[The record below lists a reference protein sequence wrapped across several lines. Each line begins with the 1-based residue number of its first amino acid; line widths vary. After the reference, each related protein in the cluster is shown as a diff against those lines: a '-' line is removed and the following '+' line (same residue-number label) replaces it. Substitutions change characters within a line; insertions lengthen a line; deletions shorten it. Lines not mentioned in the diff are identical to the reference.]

1 MVVQCE
7 AVVAA
12 PKAKYGGRPIA
23 QKYREGR
30 VKRSRVGSERVKIQE
45 SKPTCRTRIETRTKE
60 TSAAARRGARPCAAG
75 DRVVAAVGPE
85 RQ

>member
-1 MVVQCE
+1 MVVQPE

-12 PKAKYGGRPIA
+12 PKAKHSGRPIA

-30 VKRSRVGSERVKIQE
+30 MKKSRVGSERVKVQE
-45 SKPTCRTRIETRTKE
+45 STPTGRTRIETRTKE
-60 TSAAARRGARPCAAG
+60 TSAAARRGAMPWAAG
-75 DRVVAAVGPE
+75 DREVAAVGPE

>member
-1 MVVQCE
+1 LVVQGE

-12 PKAKYGGRPIA
+12 PKAKYRERPIA

-45 SKPTCRTRIETRTKE
+45 SKPTRRTRIETRTKE
-60 TSAAARRGARPCAAG
+60 TSAAARRRAKP
-75 DRVVAAVGPE
+75 
-85 RQ
+85 

>member
-1 MVVQCE
+1 LVVQGE

-12 PKAKYGGRPIA
+12 PKAKYRERPIA

-45 SKPTCRTRIETRTKE
+45 SKPTGRTRIETRTKE
-60 TSAAARRGARPCAAG
+60 TSAAARRRARP
-75 DRVVAAVGPE
+75 
-85 RQ
+85 